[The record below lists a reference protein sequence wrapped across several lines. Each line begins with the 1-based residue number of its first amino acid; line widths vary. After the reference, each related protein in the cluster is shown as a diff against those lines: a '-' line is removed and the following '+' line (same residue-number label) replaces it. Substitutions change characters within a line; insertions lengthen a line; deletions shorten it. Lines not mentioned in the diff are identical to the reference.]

1 MTLAPALARLERGF
15 RRMWGWCIAKVRGA
29 RAYRFDGEEAAHEDN
44 LRQRRV
50 SLSMM
55 AAADA
60 GDQTQTRM
68 ASEIENDAEDRLAVL
83 LSSPRLSLAEK
94 RERDAIQSALAA
106 RRQGF
111 GPEPQ
116 LVRREQQWRPQ
127 GFLAAT
133 ALMGGVRLWMIFG
146 GLAALMGLGAGV
158 QTWRIDRLKEDL
170 QEQRAENAMLERT
183 LEGTRVERD
192 LLAQRSQAADQQARQ
207 TAETYEAERARR
219 LRTERELGRVR
230 NAISAAS
237 TDAPIDY
244 GFDGVRR
251 DEPPASSPSG
261 SSGGAPA
268 GNSR

>member
-15 RRMWGWCIAKVRGA
+15 RRMWGWCWARVNGA
-29 RAYRFDGEEAAHEDN
+29 RAYRFDGEEAIHSDN

-50 SLSMM
+50 SLSLM

-94 RERDAIQSALAA
+94 RERDAIQAALAA
-106 RRQGF
+106 RRQEF

-158 QTWRIDRLKEDL
+158 QTWRLNHAKADL
-170 QEQRAENAMLERT
+170 AEARSVAEQNAHAAAAWRERADEYRQGLVDAANVAR
-183 LEGTRVERD
+183 
-192 LLAQRSQAADQQARQ
+192 QAADAL
-207 TAETYEAERARR
+207 EGERARQARAAARERRRQREIQDILAGGADAPDWR
-219 LRTERELGRVR
+219 LRDT
-230 NAISAAS
+230 
-237 TDAPIDY
+237 
-244 GFDGVRR
+244 
-251 DEPPASSPSG
+251 EPPAGSG
-261 SSGGAPA
+261 PGG
-268 GNSR
+268 N